1 MADIDPPE
9 APASEAD
16 LGWTRQVRRR
26 RVRVPTVLQME
37 ATECAAAC
45 LSMILASHG
54 RWIPLE
60 QLRASCG
67 VSRDGASARGIVMAG
82 REQGLDTNGFHRD
95 LRELPD
101 EPFPVI
107 AFWRFTHFVVIE
119 GTDKHGVMLNDPAL
133 GRTKASWDEADRDF
147 TGVVI
152 HAVPRPD
159 FQRSGRAP
167 SAWRGLG
174 FRLGGSWSAI
184 IYLAIACLAL
194 AIPVALGPIAL
205 QGYVDEV
212 VVNELPDWIPTTL
225 TVLSFAAVMTIWLT
239 WWQGA
244 VARRL
249 SLALSQRQAVGF
261 VHHALR
267 LPMSFFAQRF
277 AGDVAFRVQLVDEV
291 SRLVSMQLIPA
302 VVGLVTATAVGVTLF
317 FYSWQL
323 ALVALAAAL
332 SIVFAVRGSTHW
344 RRSAAGR
351 YAREESA
358 FSGSLAYGLRSIET
372 VKASGTEDDL
382 FVLSSGRH
390 ARSVNALTRLSVS
403 GLALGALP
411 TLASG
416 VATAIFVSVGGLL
429 VISRQLSPGGFVAVL
444 ALLPLFLGPVGAW
457 AGLGSTLQQTRA
469 SLDRLDDLLE
479 NPTDPLCDAGSHDG
493 APAAWTPVPPSL
505 PQTGSSLEL
514 RNVSF
519 GFNPSKPPLI
529 SGLSLTVRQ
538 GTRIGL
544 VGMSGCGKST
554 VAKLAVGLLTP
565 WSGEVL
571 LDGVPLGEIP
581 QQQRAATLGYVDQ
594 EIVMLPGTVRENITL
609 LNPGISDQQVVAAAR
624 AARIHEEIAA
634 RPGSYDCPVSEGG
647 ANFSG
652 GQRQRIEIARATVG
666 SPPLLVLDE
675 ATSALDPVMEM
686 EVMAALA
693 ESGAGLLI
701 IAHRLSTVRD
711 CDEILV
717 LEDGKLVERG
727 THQQLLTRQGRYAE
741 MVVL

>member
-1 MADIDPPE
+1 
-9 APASEAD
+9 
-16 LGWTRQVRRR
+16 
-26 RVRVPTVLQME
+26 VPTVLQME
-37 ATECAAAC
+37 TTECAAAC
-45 LSMILASHG
+45 LSMVLAHHG
-54 RWIPLE
+54 RYLPLE
-60 QLRASCG
+60 QLRAACG
-67 VSRDGASARGIVMAG
+67 VSRDGASARGIVLAG
-82 REQGLDTNGFHRD
+82 REQGLATDGFHRD
-95 LRELPD
+95 LEQLPD

-119 GTDKHGVMLNDPAL
+119 GTDRRGVLLNDPAI
-133 GRTKASWDEADRDF
+133 GRTRVSWREADRDF

-152 HAVPRPD
+152 HARPKPG
-159 FQRSGRAP
+159 FHRVGRAP

-174 FRLGGSWSAI
+174 FRLAGSWQAL
-184 IYLAIACLAL
+184 IYLAVACLAV
-194 AIPVALGPIAL
+194 AIPIALGPIAL
-205 QGYVDEV
+205 QGYVDQV
-212 VVNELPDWIPTTL
+212 LVNELPDWIPTTL
-225 TVLSFAAVMTIWLT
+225 TVLVFAAVLTIWLT

-249 SLALSQRQAVGF
+249 SLALSQRQAVRF

-291 SRLVSMQLIPA
+291 SQLVSLQLVPA
-302 VVGLVTATAVGVTLF
+302 LVGLVTAAAVGVTLF
-317 FYSWQL
+317 FYSWIL
-323 ALVALAAAL
+323 ALVALLTGLAVVL
-332 SIVFAVRGSTHW
+332 AVRGSAHW

-372 VKASGTEDDL
+372 VKASGTEDEL

-416 VATAIFVSVGGLL
+416 VATAIFISVGGLL
-429 VISRQLSPGGFVAVL
+429 VMARHLSPGGFVAVL
-444 ALLPLFLGPVGAW
+444 ALLPLFLGPIGAW
-457 AGLGSTLQQTRA
+457 AGLGATLQQTRA

-479 NPTDPLCDAGSHDG
+479 NPTDPLADSAGPGLVQVGAADVQPPRPAGS
-493 APAAWTPVPPSL
+493 T
-505 PQTGSSLEL
+505 LEL

-519 GFNPSKPPLI
+519 GFNPSSAPLVT
-529 SGLSLTVRQ
+529 GVSLTLRQ
-538 GTRIGL
+538 GRRIGL
-544 VGMSGCGKST
+544 VGVSGCGKST
-554 VAKLAVGLLTP
+554 VAKLAVGLLAP

-571 LDGVPLGEIP
+571 IDGVALGELA
-581 QQQRAATLGYVDQ
+581 QQHRAATLGYVDQ
-594 EIVMLPGTVRENITL
+594 DIVLLPGTVRENITL
-609 LNPGISDQQVVAAAR
+609 FDSRVSDQQVVAAAR
-624 AARIHEEIAA
+624 AAGIHDEIAA
-634 RPGSYDCPVSEGG
+634 RPGAYDCLVAEGG

-652 GQRQRIEIARATVG
+652 GQRQRLEIARATVG
-666 SPPLLVLDE
+666 APSLLVLDE
-675 ATSALDPVMEM
+675 ATSALDTHVELAVME
-686 EVMAALA
+686 ALA
-693 ESGAGLLI
+693 DSGAGLLI

-717 LEDGKLVERG
+717 LDGGRIVERG
-727 THQQLLTRQGRYAE
+727 THRELLAERGRYAE